1 HPKKDHSL
9 LFKYFF
15 FLTWNSFAR
24 ELFCPVR
31 WLYFLVKQ
39 GFAIRDGC
47 TVGYFSIKFRDK
59 CACGKVGVEIPLALW
74 KTCGKMPGRSG
85 WGYENICLFFCGTWF
100 IIN

>member
-1 HPKKDHSL
+1 MHPKKDHSL

-39 GFAIRDGC
+39 GFVIRDGC

-59 CACGKVGVEIPLALW
+59 CACGKVGVEIPSP
-74 KTCGKMPGRSG
+74 CGKLVGKCPAGVDG
-85 WGYENICLFFCGTWF
+85 GTKTFACFFAAHGL
-100 IIN
+100 